1 MAAPSSHS
9 TAPVTI
15 RDRRVLPFFQVHLG
29 AVRAIREHA
38 SGPRR
43 LRAIGLYAY
52 LCQLANEQRHVG
64 DHVRVQAS
72 YEVLCRRARI
82 GAASLS
88 ALLDALAKA
97 GVVRLER
104 VPDLQGGS
112 VITVLHLDVQGP
124 PWIAFTVTAAERLAE
139 RRQGGHFL
147 RDLGLV
153 VTLLEL
159 CVEQRRQHGGL
170 RAEVRRAELVELTG
184 LAVRQLDHCHGVLED
199 AGVLQ
204 ICRRRLAN
212 GGRHLP
218 SIYTI
223 IEPAG
228 DGNPQAASR
237 NQGAGLEVAASSF
250 SSAAAQEQNSQ
261 GAGLEV
267 AGSSFGTASA
277 QDQNSQGADRATDT
291 SETAPS
297 SARAGDLQVEERL
310 ESFTPP
316 NPPSH
321 TEVAR
326 GGAETL
332 LSAAELCEALVAT
345 WTPILGAKPRR
356 HFEANRSGWLR
367 AAERLLAD
375 HPAGRLHQALAYAT
389 TDEILGSRALTM
401 PDFVH
406 AADQLI
412 ARAHARSQ
420 RQAGLLADGHGAAV
434 GIGWA
439 QAQHHLERLIARHGR
454 GGRQAALAEL
464 ARLDGRFEPF
474 VREVRWTQLCDT
486 PMHFRA
492 REYAARWVELG
503 SESHQH
509 GEEAS

>member
-1 MAAPSSHS
+1 MTGFTADNAGAVAAPSSHS

-291 SETAPS
+291 SETARS
-297 SARAGDLQVEERL
+297 YARPGDLQVEERL

-316 NPPSH
+316 NPPLTPRLPGGERRRCYLRPSCARRSSRLGLRSWAPSH
-321 TEVAR
+321 GVI
-326 GGAETL
+326 
-332 LSAAELCEALVAT
+332 S
-345 WTPILGAKPRR
+345 RR
-356 HFEANRSGWLR
+356 IE
-367 AAERLLAD
+367 
-375 HPAGRLHQALAYAT
+375 
-389 TDEILGSRALTM
+389 
-401 PDFVH
+401 
-406 AADQLI
+406 
-412 ARAHARSQ
+412 
-420 RQAGLLADGHGAAV
+420 ADGCGQPNGCSPTIPLA
-434 GIGWA
+434 GSTR
-439 QAQHHLERLIARHGR
+439 RLRTPPRTKSSG
-454 GGRQAALAEL
+454 LAHSPCPTSCM
-464 ARLDGRFEPF
+464 RPI
-474 VREVRWTQLCDT
+474 
-486 PMHFRA
+486 
-492 REYAARWVELG
+492 
-503 SESHQH
+503 S
-509 GEEAS
+509 